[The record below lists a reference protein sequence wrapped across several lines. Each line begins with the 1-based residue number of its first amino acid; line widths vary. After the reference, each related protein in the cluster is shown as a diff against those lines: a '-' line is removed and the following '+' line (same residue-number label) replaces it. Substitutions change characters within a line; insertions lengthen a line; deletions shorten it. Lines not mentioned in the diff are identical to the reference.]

1 MNFVIETR
9 LIVAKFFMWS
19 CRTRVQIAHFKILM
33 IFVFKRQFNMRTPIR
48 ISNQNSFCYSAYID
62 MSGAAKTALSEP
74 IIAGEHLIAKI
85 ISPYNLP

>member
-1 MNFVIETR
+1 M
-9 LIVAKFFMWS
+9 
-19 CRTRVQIAHFKILM
+19 KIL
-33 IFVFKRQFNMRTPIR
+33 NE
-48 ISNQNSFCYSAYID
+48 NSFIYSACIV